1 MLYPSLSG
9 LTLLRLDT
17 SPEFD
22 SRHCI
27 PKWRIHRSSAP
38 AQLTTTSTQLS
49 SPPSVP
55 ATANMKSEPV
65 ATQEPESPEMFMS
78 DSMDSE
84 PCVNQD
90 TDLEIE
96 LNGGADTQSINPG
109 VVECIEVEEEEDVND
124 DVKRCLLNGF
134 DEGGFM
140 IQVIIQIQYL
150 FND

>member
-1 MLYPSLSG
+1 
-9 LTLLRLDT
+9 
-17 SPEFD
+17 
-22 SRHCI
+22 
-27 PKWRIHRSSAP
+27 
-38 AQLTTTSTQLS
+38 
-49 SPPSVP
+49 
-55 ATANMKSEPV
+55 
-65 ATQEPESPEMFMS
+65 MFMS
-78 DSMDSE
+78 VSMDSE